1 MYEPISVAC
10 ESGGGYGVL
19 LVAKEGR
26 GISVGICFF
35 FPLNLLCSKGDK
47 LYFKSVMWRQKF

>member
-1 MYEPISVAC
+1 MAC
-10 ESGGGYGVL
+10 ESGGEYGAL